1 MKLNPD
7 CVKDVLLSVEEN
19 VGLESHLRD
28 IKELKLSNLY
38 SDEDLLYTLQKLD
51 EANFIH
57 FSNTNGSNSFYY
69 LAIGNMTYEGHNFL
83 DTVRD
88 PSRWEKVKQ
97 KAASVGGASIPI
109 LQQIGAHLLEKQLN
123 S

>member
-7 CVKDVLLSVEEN
+7 CVKDVLLSIEEN
-19 VGLESHLRD
+19 VGLEEHLRN
-28 IKELKLSNLY
+28 INELKLSDLY
-38 SDEDLLYTLQKLD
+38 SDEDITYTLLKLD

-57 FSNTNGSNSFYY
+57 FSHTSGSNSFYS
-69 LAIGNMTYEGHNFL
+69 LSIGNMTYEGHNFL

-97 KAASVGGASIPI
+97 KAASVGGVSIPI
-109 LQQIGAHLLEKQLN
+109 LQQLGALLLEKQLN